1 MGGALDEREATPNE
15 AAMTMSTLSKSLALA
30 CALTTMVTSTVAF
43 AADVLGASGP
53 ITAFKHIGDSSSYV
67 GNFRLYV
74 SIGGETYYS
83 GASGFCAAY
92 TELDA
97 DEVAMLQQ
105 LFIHGI
111 DVTPRYQV
119 GTYSKRCLVGWDS

>member
-1 MGGALDEREATPNE
+1 
-15 AAMTMSTLSKSLALA
+15 MSTLTKTLALA
-30 CALTTMVTSTVAF
+30 SALTTMVTSTAAF
-43 AADVLGASGP
+43 ATADNLGTSGP
-53 ITAFKHIGDSSSYV
+53 ITAFKHIGASSSYV
-67 GNFRLYV
+67 GNFRLFV
-74 SIGGETYYS
+74 EIGGEIYYS
-83 GASGFCAAY
+83 GASGFCSAY

>member
-1 MGGALDEREATPNE
+1 
-15 AAMTMSTLSKSLALA
+15 MTTLSKSLALTLGL
-30 CALTTMVTSTVAF
+30 CAMAVSTPAF
-43 AADVLGASGP
+43 AVADSLGTSGP
-53 ITAFKHIGDSSSYV
+53 ITAFKHIGDSSSYS
-67 GNFRLYV
+67 GNFRLFV
-74 SIGGETYYS
+74 QIDGEIYYS

-97 DEVAMLQQ
+97 DEIAMLQR

-111 DVTPRYQV
+111 DVTPRYKV

>member
-1 MGGALDEREATPNE
+1 
-15 AAMTMSTLSKSLALA
+15 MSICTKTLALA

-43 AADVLGASGP
+43 AADSLGTTGP

-67 GNFRLYV
+67 GNFRLLV
-74 SIGGETYYS
+74 EIGGDFYYS

-92 TELDA
+92 SELDA
-97 DEVAMLQQ
+97 DEVALLQQ

-111 DVTPRYQV
+111 DVTPRYQM
-119 GTYSKRCLVGWDS
+119 GTYSKRCLVGWD